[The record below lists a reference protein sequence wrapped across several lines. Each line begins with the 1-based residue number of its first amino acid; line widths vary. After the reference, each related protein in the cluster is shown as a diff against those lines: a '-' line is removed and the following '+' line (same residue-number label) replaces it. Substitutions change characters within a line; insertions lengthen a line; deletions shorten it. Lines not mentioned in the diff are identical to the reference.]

1 MNEKL
6 LQQLIKNLEELNYKL
21 KHINKQVFNA
31 KDAAE
36 YLSIGYDTILR
47 LTRIGQIEYVP
58 NGTSYIYKK
67 EYLDRWLDK
76 NKRIGAI

>member
-1 MNEKL
+1 MNEEL
-6 LQQLIKNLEELNYKL
+6 LVQLNKNLEELNL
-21 KHINKQVFNA
+21 KIKNINKQVFNA
-31 KDAAE
+31 KEAAE
-36 YLSIGYDTILR
+36 YLSIGYDTVLR

-76 NKRIGAI
+76 NKKVGVI